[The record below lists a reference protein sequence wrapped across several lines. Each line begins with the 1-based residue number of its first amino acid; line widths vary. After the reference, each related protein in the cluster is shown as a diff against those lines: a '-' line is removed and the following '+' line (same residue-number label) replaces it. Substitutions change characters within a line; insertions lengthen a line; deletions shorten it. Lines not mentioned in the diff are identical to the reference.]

1 MPNPG
6 AINIR
11 NETTWGQRR
20 VSRFGDHRV
29 QGLMTRNG
37 EIGRAFFTS
46 QEWEEVQEFN
56 FMTRRHYYL
65 YREFGIIPDSV
76 ASSVQEVAGDQQTVR
91 GFKRVVRDPS
101 EAIKI
106 ENLEPWLTAGER
118 NASGSRRVEV
128 RAARGRNLDDLLRLE
143 RMQARE
149 GQGVFF
155 LNSIH
160 SFSKKNEGS
169 ENSGPRARTP
179 QSLEAEAV
187 QRPGGPRQIVEETRN
202 RNQVSD
208 NPSITSNLS
217 TDNRLEPGN
226 LNNLGVSLNTQDRAP
241 FFSYF
246 RPFSMTFIFNQ
257 NVALSPG
264 LPVQKRFSNLKSFF
278 GAVFFYESPRPELV
292 SNLTKLEA
300 KILCQIIGRRKYH
313 NETALVSILNKEA
326 QADVLPFRKM
336 EQSKKKEYYVKFCF
350 RAIIKC
356 LKEDLQEFV
365 VSRFQLKPEELLP
378 QNIEHLMYLFY
389 FGLHQF
395 DTPFESLL
403 RSYLDEPGSRQ
414 RKLSALRKFY
424 FPDMK
429 NQKKGNKRRKEKG
442 SRTFNRLFFEK
453 IWVSKALI
461 CQINIYLFEML
472 AVISGLQNGDH
483 GVFLRDCEKS
493 QASRGKRGI
502 YSIVEK
508 CNRELTK
515 MLTEWENHY
524 RKGKTQSRVYIRSK
538 KKSRR
543 LSKPVCFRE
552 EPEVQTDLDL
562 NSEDLEML
570 NILNPKI
577 NKLNFKFPWSSHETL
592 TAIVET
598 IFAVNSGRHVFNIEG
613 KQLFLYI
620 PCFN

>member
-1 MPNPG
+1 
-6 AINIR
+6 
-11 NETTWGQRR
+11 
-20 VSRFGDHRV
+20 
-29 QGLMTRNG
+29 MTRHG

-56 FMTRRHYYL
+56 FLTRRHYYL
-65 YREFGIIPDSV
+65 YRDFGIIPDSI
-76 ASSVQEVAGDQQTVR
+76 ASPPQELAGDQQTVR
-91 GFKRVVRDPS
+91 GFKRVMRDPS

-106 ENLEPWLTAGER
+106 ENLEPWLTPGER
-118 NASGSRRVEV
+118 NAFGNRRVEV
-128 RAARGRNLDDLLRLE
+128 RTAGGRNFDDLLRLE

-155 LNSIH
+155 RNSIH
-160 SFSKKNEGS
+160 SISKNNEGS
-169 ENSGPRARTP
+169 ENSDPRTRT
-179 QSLEAEAV
+179 QQLLEAEALE
-187 QRPGGPRQIVEETRN
+187 RPDASSQIVEETRN
-202 RNQVSD
+202 QNRVSD
-208 NPSITSNLS
+208 NPSNSSNLS
-217 TDNRLEPGN
+217 TDNHLEPGN
-226 LNNLGVSLNTQDRAP
+226 LNNFGVSPNTQDRAP

-264 LPVQKRFSNLKSFF
+264 LPVQKRFNNLKSFF

-292 SNLTKLEA
+292 SNLTKLET

-313 NETALVSILNKEA
+313 NETVLISILNREA
-326 QADVLPFRKM
+326 PADVLPFLRM

-356 LKEDLQEFV
+356 LKEDLHEFI
-365 VSRFQLKPEELLP
+365 VSRFQLKPEELSP
-378 QNIEHLMYLFY
+378 QNIQDLMYLFY

-395 DTPFESLL
+395 NTPFEALL
-403 RSYLDEPGSRQ
+403 RSYLDAPGSRQ
-414 RKLSALRKFY
+414 RKLSVLRKFY

-472 AVISGLQNGDH
+472 EVISGLQNGDH

-493 QASRGKRGI
+493 QRSRGKRGI
-502 YSIVEK
+502 HSIVEK
-508 CNRELTK
+508 CSRELTK

-552 EPEVQTDLDL
+552 EPEVQADSDL
-562 NSEDLEML
+562 NPEDLEML

-592 TAIVET
+592 TAIFET

-613 KQLFLYI
+613 RQQIFDI